1 MRRNFGKATLISA
14 ASYSGAVLL
23 GFLVDFRLTGFIV
36 PALFV
41 SWTMFCTIRA
51 IQLRLRGAQKPDAP
65 SYDRESY
72 GFALGGSVS
81 SVILLLVIVALSQS
95 AWPPR
100 MPMIF
105 R

>member
-1 MRRNFGKATLISA
+1 MQRKVWKATLISIGV
-14 ASYSGAVLL
+14 YSGAVLL

-51 IQLRLRGAQKPDAP
+51 IQLHLRGAQRPDAP
-65 SYDRESY
+65 SFDRESY

-81 SVILLLVIVALSQS
+81 SFMLLLAIVVLSQS
-95 AWPPR
+95 D
-100 MPMIF
+100 
-105 R
+105 

>member
-1 MRRNFGKATLISA
+1 MRRNVWKATLISTA
-14 ASYSGAVLL
+14 AYSAAVLL

-51 IQLRLRGAQKPDAP
+51 VQLRLRGAQKPDALP
-65 SYDRESY
+65 FERESY

-81 SVILLLVIVALSQS
+81 SFVLLLAIVVLSQS
-95 AWPPR
+95 A
-100 MPMIF
+100 
-105 R
+105 

>member
-1 MRRNFGKATLISA
+1 MRRSVWKATLISTVA
-14 ASYSGAVLL
+14 YSAAVLL
-23 GFLVDFRLTGFIV
+23 GFSVDFRLTGFIV

-51 IQLRLRGAQKPDAP
+51 IQLRLRGAQKPEAP

-81 SVILLLVIVALSQS
+81 SFILLLAIVALSQS
-95 AWPPR
+95 A
-100 MPMIF
+100 
-105 R
+105 